1 MCVGGTPD
9 VPTVPER
16 QASKLPDG
24 GNTASR
30 TQDALKRR
38 RALMATVLTG
48 PNGVLGNP
56 SVTAQGMSGKLGV

>member
-1 MCVGGTPD
+1 MCIGSTPD

-24 GNTASR
+24 GSTSSR
-30 TQDALKRR
+30 TQDSLKRR

-48 PNGVLGNP
+48 PGGLGSP
-56 SVTAQGMSGKLGV
+56 PAVTNASNLGG